1 MKKPNNSCIF
11 KHITASLTAIA
22 MLIAVFPARLCYASP
37 NLNNLRRQLEA
48 IANSFHGKI
57 GVSLRHLKTK
67 DRLELR
73 GDEKFP
79 TGSTIKVAMLCVA
92 MEKVEKGELNYYQ
105 KFTLTEDEVSGGTG
119 FLRNYQIGKQVT
131 LKELLHFMITASDNT
146 ATRMVL
152 KAIGS
157 NTAINDWLSRHNV
170 KNTRLNVPYP
180 VSEAVWRDDAAR
192 RKLLEQYNQWGMG
205 VSTPNEMRLLMEMI
219 TEGKAGTPAACDE
232 MHRILN
238 HQYFDD
244 GIAGQIPPSVVV
256 ASKSGVE
263 KHSRSDIAIVHAPSG
278 TYVLTIYTKEAQDT
292 RILRE
297 NEQDT
302 AIRAIARAVWQ
313 HYQPESK
320 WSPPAGAEKFS
331 TGPDW

>member
-1 MKKPNNSCIF
+1 
-11 KHITASLTAIA
+11 
-22 MLIAVFPARLCYASP
+22 
-37 NLNNLRRQLEA
+37 
-48 IANSFHGKI
+48 
-57 GVSLRHLKTK
+57 
-67 DRLELR
+67 
-73 GDEKFP
+73 
-79 TGSTIKVAMLCVA
+79 
-92 MEKVEKGELNYYQ
+92 MEKVEKGELDYYQ
-105 KFTLTEDEVSGGTG
+105 KFPLTEDDVGGGTG
-119 FLRNYQIGKQVT
+119 FLKNYKIGKQIT
-131 LKELLHFMITASDNT
+131 LKELLHQMITASDNT

-157 NTAINDWLSRHNV
+157 DTAINDWLNKNNL

-180 VSEAVWRDDAAR
+180 VGEDVLKDETAR
-192 RKLLEQYNQWGMG
+192 RKLLEQYNQWGLG

-219 TEGKAGTPAACDE
+219 AGEKAGTPAASDE
-232 MHRILN
+232 MQRILN

-244 GIAGQIPPSVVV
+244 GIAGQIPPSIVV

-278 TYVLTIYTKEAQDT
+278 AYVLAIYTKEAQDT
-292 RILRE
+292 RITRD

-302 AIRAIARAVWQ
+302 AIRSIARAVWR

-320 WSPPAGAEKFS
+320 WSPPTGAEKFS

>member
-1 MKKPNNSCIF
+1 
-11 KHITASLTAIA
+11 L
-22 MLIAVFPARLCYASP
+22 LIAGLVTGGFPSQAYYASS
-37 NLNNLRRQLEA
+37 NLNKLRKQLET
-48 IANSFHGKI
+48 IASGFHGKI
-57 GVSLRHLKTK
+57 GVSLHHLKTN
-67 DRLELR
+67 DRLDLR

-79 TGSTIKVAMLCVA
+79 TGSTIKVAMLCVV
-92 MEKVEKGELNYYQ
+92 MEKVEKGELGYYQ
-105 KFTLTEDEVSGGTG
+105 KFSLTEDDVSGGTG

-131 LKELLHFMITASDNT
+131 LKELLHQMITASDNT

-157 NTAINDWLSRHNV
+157 NTIIDGWLSKNGL

-180 VSEAVWRDDAAR
+180 VSDAVWKDEVTR
-192 RKLLEQYNQWGMG
+192 RKLLEQYDLWGMG

-219 TEGKAGTPAACDE
+219 AEGKAGTLAACDE

-263 KHSRSDIAIVHAPSG
+263 KQSRSDIAIVHAPSG
-278 TYVLTIYTKEAQDT
+278 TYILAIYTKEAQDPRIT
-292 RILRE
+292 RD

-302 AIRAIARAVWQ
+302 AIRSIARAVWQ
-313 HYQPESK
+313 HYQPENK
-320 WSPPAGAEKFS
+320 WSPPAGAVRFS

>member
-1 MKKPNNSCIF
+1 MNRLSNNHIF
-11 KHITASLTAIA
+11 KHISAL
-22 MLIAVFPARLCYASP
+22 LIAVTVLIAGFPAHLCYASS
-37 NLNNLRRQLEA
+37 NLNDLRSRLEA
-48 IANSFHGKI
+48 IANGFHGKI
-57 GVSLRHLKTK
+57 GVSLHHLKTN

-79 TGSTIKVAMLCVA
+79 TGSTIKVVMLCVA

-105 KFTLTEDEVSGGTG
+105 KFTLTEDDVSGGTG

-131 LKELLHFMITASDNT
+131 LKELLHQMITASDNT
-146 ATRMVL
+146 ATRIVL

-157 NTAINDWLSRHNV
+157 DAAINDWLSRHDL
-170 KNTRLNVPYP
+170 KNTRFNVPYP
-180 VSEAVWRDDAAR
+180 VSEEV
-192 RKLLEQYNQWGMG
+192 RKDEATRSKVLEQYNQWGMG
-205 VSTPNEMRLLMEMI
+205 VSTPNEMRLLMEAI
-219 TEGKAGTPAACDE
+219 AEGKAGTLAACDE

-244 GIAGQIPPSVVV
+244 GIAGQVPPSVVV

-278 TYVLTIYTKEAQDT
+278 TYVLTIYTKEAEDT
-292 RILRE
+292 RITRD

-302 AIRAIARAVWQ
+302 VIRAIARAVWK

-320 WSPPAGAEKFS
+320 WSPPTGADKFS

>member
-1 MKKPNNSCIF
+1 MKNSRRKQVF
-11 KHITASLTAIA
+11 KYAIGL
-22 MLIAVFPARLCYASP
+22 LIAGLVLAGFPSQASYP
-37 NLNNLRRQLEA
+37 SSNLNGLRKQLET
-48 IANSFHGKI
+48 IAGGFHGKI
-57 GVSLRHLKTK
+57 GVSLHHLKTD
-67 DRLELR
+67 DRLEIR

-79 TGSTIKVAMLCVA
+79 TGSTIKVALLCVA
-92 MEKVEKGELNYYQ
+92 MEKVEKGELSYYQ
-105 KFTLTEDEVSGGTG
+105 KFSLTADDVNAGTG
-119 FLRNYQIGKQVT
+119 FVRNYQIGKQLT
-131 LKELLHFMITASDNT
+131 LKELLHLMITASDNT

-152 KAIGS
+152 RAIGS
-157 NTAINDWLSRHNV
+157 DAAINGWLN
-170 KNTRLNVPYP
+170 KNGLKSTRLNVPFP
-180 VSEAVWRDDAAR
+180 VSDAVWNDQAAR
-192 RKLLEQYNQWGMG
+192 RKVLEQYNLWGMG
-205 VSTPNEMRLLMEMI
+205 VSTPGEMRLLMEMI
-219 TEGKAGTPAACDE
+219 ADGRAGTVDACDE

-278 TYVLTIYTKEAQDT
+278 TYVLTIYTKEAQDPRIT
-292 RILRE
+292 RD

-302 AIRAIARAVWQ
+302 AIRSIARAVWR

-320 WSPPAGAEKFS
+320 WAPPAGAGKFS

>member
-1 MKKPNNSCIF
+1 MVMKNSHRIRCYKKIVALF
-11 KHITASLTAIA
+11 AV
-22 MLIAVFPARLCYASP
+22 LIICSQVFYASD
-37 NLNNLRRQLEA
+37 LNDLKKKLEL
-48 IANSFHGKI
+48 ISKDFKGKI
-57 GVSLRHLKTK
+57 GVSLHHLKTG
-67 DRLELR
+67 DRLDLL

-79 TGSTIKVAMLCVA
+79 TASTIKVALLCVV

-105 KFTLTEDEVSGGTG
+105 KFAVTEDEISGGTG
-119 FLRNYQIGKQVT
+119 FMRNYKVGKQIT
-131 LKELLHFMITASDNT
+131 LKELLHLMITVSDNT
-146 ATRMVL
+146 ATLMVL
-152 KAIGS
+152 RAIGS
-157 NTAINDWLSRHNV
+157 DAAVNNWLKRNNLTA
-170 KNTRLNVPYP
+170 TRLNIPIP
-180 VSEAVWRDDAAR
+180 FSKADWDDKSKHPKIFAEYD
-192 RKLLEQYNQWGMG
+192 KWGMG

-219 TEGKAGTPAACDE
+219 AGGRAGTPAACDE

-244 GIAGQIPPSVVV
+244 GIGGQIPPIVVV

-278 TYVLTIYTKEAQDT
+278 TYILAIYTKEAQDF
-292 RILRE
+292 RIARD

-302 AIRAIARAVWQ
+302 AIRSIARAVWQ

-320 WSPPAGAEKFS
+320 YLPPTGTEKFS

>member
-1 MKKPNNSCIF
+1 MFHKLKKFSFSALFI
-11 KHITASLTAIA
+11 ILLASNQIC
-22 MLIAVFPARLCYASP
+22 FASD
-37 NLNNLRRQLEA
+37 LKQLQKKLEA
-48 IANSFHGKI
+48 ISKNFKGKI
-57 GVSLRHLKTK
+57 GVSLHHLKK
-67 DRLELR
+67 GDRLDLL

-79 TGSTIKVAMLCVA
+79 TGSTIKVAMLCAV

-105 KFTLTEDEVSGGTG
+105 KFALTEDDVGGGTG
-119 FLRNYQIGKQVT
+119 FLKNYKIGKQAT

-152 KAIGS
+152 KAVGS
-157 NTAINDWLSRHNV
+157 DTAINDWLIKNNLR
-170 KNTRLNVPYP
+170 NTRLNVPYP
-180 VSEAVWRDDAAR
+180 VGEDVLKNETAKS
-192 RKLLEQYNQWGMG
+192 KLLEQYNQWGLG
-205 VSTPNEMRLLMEMI
+205 VSTPKEMRLLMEMI
-219 TEGKAGTPAACDE
+219 AAGRAVTVAASDE

-278 TYVLTIYTKEAQDT
+278 NYVLAIYTKEAQDT
-292 RILRE
+292 RVVRE
-297 NEQDT
+297 NEQNS
-302 AIRAIARAVWQ
+302 AVRSISRAVWQ
-313 HYQPESK
+313 YYQPENK
-320 WSPPAGAEKFS
+320 YSPPTGTEKFS